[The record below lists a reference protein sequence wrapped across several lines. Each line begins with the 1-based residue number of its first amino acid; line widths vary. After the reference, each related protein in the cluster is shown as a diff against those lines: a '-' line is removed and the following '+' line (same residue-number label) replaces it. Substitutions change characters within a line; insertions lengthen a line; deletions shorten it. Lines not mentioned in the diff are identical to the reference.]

1 MIPLRLSP
9 DFGIFYSSC
18 LPNGGA
24 DMGGLNVGEV
34 GPLSGSL
41 RELMEVEDLARSW
54 VWRELL
60 RERDSETGNEEEE
73 KLHSFTVQ
81 IDI

>member
-1 MIPLRLSP
+1 
-9 DFGIFYSSC
+9 
-18 LPNGGA
+18 
-24 DMGGLNVGEV
+24 MGGLNVGEV

-60 RERDSETGNEEEE
+60 RERDNETGNEEE
-73 KLHSFTVQ
+73 KNYIHLQSKSIYNFN
-81 IDI
+81 I

>member
-1 MIPLRLSP
+1 
-9 DFGIFYSSC
+9 
-18 LPNGGA
+18 
-24 DMGGLNVGEV
+24 MGGLKVGEV

-60 RERDSETGNEEEE
+60 RERDNETGNEEEE